1 MREPEN
7 CNIKYFGY
15 NKPRT
20 TEELD
25 FEILGL
31 ENSIKKAEERI
42 SSLKQ
47 TRFLVEKAIE
57 KKSDNLKEFF
67 DKDKE

>member
-1 MREPEN
+1 MRKPEN
-7 CNIKYFGY
+7 CNVKYLGY
-15 NKPRT
+15 EAPRT

-31 ENSIKKAEERI
+31 QNCIKKAKERI

-47 TRFLVEKAIE
+47 TRYLVEKAIE
-57 KKSDNLKEFF
+57 RNSDNLNDFF
-67 DKDKE
+67 DKDKK

>member
-7 CNIKYFGY
+7 CIIKYFGY
-15 NKPRT
+15 KNPRT
-20 TEELD
+20 NDELD

-31 ENSIKKAEERI
+31 ENCIKKAEQRI
-42 SSLKQ
+42 SELKQ

-57 KKSDNLKEFF
+57 NKSNDLKDFF
-67 DKDKE
+67 DKDK